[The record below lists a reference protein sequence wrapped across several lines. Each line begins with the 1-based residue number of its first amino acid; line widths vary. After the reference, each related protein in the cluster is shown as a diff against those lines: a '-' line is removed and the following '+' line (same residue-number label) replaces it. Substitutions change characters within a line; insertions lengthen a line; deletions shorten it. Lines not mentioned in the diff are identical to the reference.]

1 MKAELSGAVLSGP
14 WAGGSVASAYM
25 DEAVWGELGTL
36 LVFPL
41 AGGTKVGRAQWKKM
55 EPERLAGV
63 L

>member
-1 MKAELSGAVLSGP
+1 M
-14 WAGGSVASAYM
+14 ASAYM

-36 LVFPL
+36 QVFPL

-55 EPERLAGV
+55 EPERLAGA